1 MEVSG
6 RALGL
11 LATVAIGASVV
22 LMARETA
29 VDRVRYQ
36 RRSPAWTAVGAL
48 EDSVARLGLRVQAR
62 EARQRVDSAMKAYPG
77 DKPPRLIVVGG
88 GDAAIVAPMADSM
101 LGSMSLPAAPG
112 IPLRA
117 ALVEVSPT
125 WPTRPIRIRSFTML
139 PGATPDSTCTA
150 VRLVTPGSLDR
161 REEVFLWQR
170 MPWDG
175 ALGPCWYLA
184 TFGEPGPAIR
194 RWLDARYWDVAGG
207 IPPHSRRTELGD
219 AFEPSTNLIY
229 RMLGDLGGMYAG
241 GSVTLQGCA
250 SDKPALCEAALFGS
264 PYPAGLLPEGIV
276 GSERILA
283 FAPLRF
289 QWQTGLPAW
298 ASRQLLAMM
307 VEDLGPARFS
317 AFWTSRQSLAE
328 AFQAAS
334 GVPFAEWYRAQLR
347 QDLQQAGFTVPD
359 HTIVWPSALGLL
371 VLAMVA
377 SLLGARRRQVR

>member
-62 EARQRVDSAMKAYPG
+62 EARQRVDSVMRAYPG
-77 DKPPRLIVVGG
+77 GTPPRLIVIGG
-88 GDAAIVAPMADSM
+88 GDAASVAPMADSM

-117 ALVEVSPT
+117 ALIEVSAT

-139 PGATPDSTCTA
+139 PESSSAPACTS
-150 VRLVTPGSLDR
+150 VRLMSPGSLDR
-161 REEVFLWQR
+161 KEEALLWQR

-175 ALGPCWYLA
+175 AVGPCWYLA
-184 TFGEPGPAIR
+184 MFGEPGPAIR
-194 RWLDARYWDVAGG
+194 RWLDARYWDVAGV
-207 IPPHSRRTELGD
+207 IPPHLRRTELGD
-219 AFEPSTNLIY
+219 AFEPSSNLIY

-264 PYPAGLLPEGIV
+264 PYPKGLLPEGIV
-276 GSERILA
+276 GTERVLA
-283 FAPLRF
+283 FAPERF

-317 AFWTSRQSLAE
+317 AFWTSRDSLAE
-328 AFQAAS
+328 AFHKAS
-334 GVPFAEWYRAQLR
+334 GVPFAEWYRTQLR
-347 QDLQQAGFTVPD
+347 QDLQQAGFAVPGN
-359 HTIVWPSALGLL
+359 TIVWPSALGLL
-371 VLAMVA
+371 VLTFVA
-377 SLLGARRRQVR
+377 SLMGARRRQVR